1 MIPIDP
7 DWEPIDYSF
16 QDEHPILCGIIM
28 IILLIIAIPYF
39 ICIGIFWGII
49 FLKEKIKSS

>member
-16 QDEHPILCGIIM
+16 QDNHPIFLGIVA
-28 IILLIIAIPYF
+28 IIGLILAIPYF
-39 ICIGIFWGII
+39 ICIGIFVG
-49 FLKEKIKSS
+49 FLLLKEKIKSS